1 MASHSV
7 RLMRVGLGSGA
18 ALAAAAALALALYAA
33 GCGGSG
39 DQTGVKEIRLAHVL
53 NDKHPVHKAL
63 VRMAELVSAKTGG
76 RLVIDI
82 RHSAQLGSEKELIE
96 KVQAGGIQMTK
107 VSTTAL
113 ESNVADLGIF
123 SLPFLFRDERH
134 YWQVLEGPIGE
145 AFLAKV
151 EAMGLKGL
159 IYYDAGARSF
169 YSKNPITGL
178 ESLKGLKV
186 RVQQSPTMLETMT
199 VLGAIPVGIPFGPE
213 LTLQLEKGERV
224 SAAENNAPSYWTEG
238 HYKSCPYYYLD
249 EHGRVPDIL
258 LVNLKAWN
266 SLAPGE
272 QKALADAARQSVAF
286 ERPLWREE
294 TERLYGLL
302 ENEGVKITRGVD
314 AAPFI
319 RAVQPVYDRLP
330 PERKALVE
338 RIRAVQ

>member
-1 MASHSV
+1 MTSHSV
-7 RLMRVGLGSGA
+7 RVMRVGLGAGA
-18 ALAAAAALALALYAA
+18 ALAAAALALYAT

-39 DQTGVKEIRLAHVL
+39 DQPGTKELRLAHVL
-53 NDKHPVHKAL
+53 TDKHPVHKAM
-63 VRMAELVSAKTGG
+63 VRMGEILKEKTGG
-76 RLVIDI
+76 RLTLDV

-96 KVQAGGIQMTK
+96 KIQAGSIQMTK
-107 VSTTAL
+107 VSASAL
-113 ESNVADLGIF
+113 ESNLPDLGVL
-123 SLPFLFRDERH
+123 SLPFLFRDETH
-134 YWQVLEGPIGE
+134 CWKVLEGPLGEELLARIG
-145 AFLAKV
+145 
-151 EAMGLKGL
+151 AMGLKGL
-159 IYYDAGARSF
+159 AYYDAGARSF
-169 YSKNPITGL
+169 YSKTPIVSL

-186 RVQQSPTMLETMT
+186 RVQQSPTMLET
-199 VLGAIPVGIPFGPE
+199 VAALGAVPVGIPFGPE

-272 QKALADAARQSVAF
+272 QKALAEAARESAVF
-286 ERPLWREE
+286 ERTLWREE

-302 ENEGVKITRGVD
+302 EKEGVKITRGVD

-338 RIRAVQ
+338 RIRAMK